1 MKFLLNSWNV
11 LAHLLW
17 QFYYLSVLGKK
28 KHIFLQSS
36 LGIQWVSMGMMLS
49 LEPSWHYLEVVGADN
64 QEGWAPAD
72 RGQRSCSTPNSVQVG
87 PTTKD
92 YPAQTYNQGFLS
104 QVPNEHLLK
113 AAPWSWQVGEGRGL
127 SIFGLIFAIK
137 WRETVCVSGIFGN
150 LAVNTSVIYV

>member
-1 MKFLLNSWNV
+1 MMCSKNNIKNQLRQKEMFISIIANLLGEISFKQLKCLSTFIMTV
-11 LAHLLW
+11 LL
-17 QFYYLSVLGKK
+17 FVCIRKKK

-72 RGQRSCSTPNSVQVG
+72 RRQRSCSTPNSVQVG

-113 AAPWSWQVGEGRGL
+113 AAP
-127 SIFGLIFAIK
+127 
-137 WRETVCVSGIFGN
+137 
-150 LAVNTSVIYV
+150 